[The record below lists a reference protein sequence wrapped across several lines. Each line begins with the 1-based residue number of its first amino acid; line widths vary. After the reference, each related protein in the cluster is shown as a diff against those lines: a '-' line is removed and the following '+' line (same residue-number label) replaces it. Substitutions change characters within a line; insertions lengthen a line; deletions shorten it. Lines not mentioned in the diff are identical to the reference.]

1 MANVL
6 VIGGGAAGLLAGIAA
21 AQSGSQTVILEKMRR
36 PGKKILITG
45 KGRCNITNNCDLQEI
60 IKNIPGN
67 GRFLNSALRRFTNQ
81 DIVQLLEDN
90 GLPTKVERGGR
101 VFPVSDKA
109 ADVVDTL
116 VKIYKNYGGRLLTDC
131 KVKSITAEFGK
142 ITGAVTADGQKFT
155 ADAVILAAG
164 GSSYPGTGSDGSGVK
179 LAKALGHTIVPLAPS
194 LVPLESDSP
203 YIADMQGLS
212 LRNIEGT
219 VYADGKKIGSEFG
232 EMLFTHFGVS
242 GPIILSLS
250 KCVAE
255 AFARGAQEVELAI
268 DLKPALDKDK
278 LDARLQRDFTQYS
291 RKQMPNGMKD
301 LLPQRLIA
309 PVLDQA
315 FIDEEKFVNQL
326 SRAERRRLVDVLKA
340 FTVPI
345 TGTRPIA
352 EAIVTAGGVS
362 LKEIDPKTAVFCGRS
377 NGYRRLYGRL
387 QFAGGVFHWLC
398 RRHLCR
404 TNIKTGGDKMNAQ
417 KPVIAIDGPAGAGK
431 STIAKLVAGKLGYIY
446 IDTGAMYRSVAWKFL
461 QTGKPFSP
469 ELVEKLAQE
478 MVITFKPEA
487 NANRVFVDG
496 TEVTEAIR
504 SPEVTAVVSKVSAV
518 GGVREEMVNQQRRMG
533 EAGGVVMDGRD
544 IGTVVFPHAQV
555 KIFLTASVKERA
567 MRRYKEMLAKG
578 EKVDLAELE
587 KQIAFRDK
595 QDSEREIAPLKQADD
610 AEFLDTSDMT
620 IDEVAEHILKA
631 VQEK

>member
-21 AQSGSQTVILEKMRR
+21 AQSGARTVILEKMRR

-109 ADVVDTL
+109 ADVVDTF

-142 ITGAVTADGQKFT
+142 ITGAVTADGQKFE

-203 YIADMQGLS
+203 YIAGLQGLS

-362 LKEIDPKTAVFCGRS
+362 LKEIDPKTMESKLIKGLF
-377 NGYRRLYGRL
+377 
-387 QFAGGVFHWLC
+387 FAGEVMDIDGY
-398 RRHLCR
+398 
-404 TNIKTGGDKMNAQ
+404 TGGYNLQAAFSTGYAAGTFAAQ
-417 KPVIAIDGPAGAGK
+417 I
-431 STIAKLVAGKLGYIY
+431 
-446 IDTGAMYRSVAWKFL
+446 
-461 QTGKPFSP
+461 
-469 ELVEKLAQE
+469 
-478 MVITFKPEA
+478 
-487 NANRVFVDG
+487 
-496 TEVTEAIR
+496 
-504 SPEVTAVVSKVSAV
+504 
-518 GGVREEMVNQQRRMG
+518 
-533 EAGGVVMDGRD
+533 
-544 IGTVVFPHAQV
+544 
-555 KIFLTASVKERA
+555 
-567 MRRYKEMLAKG
+567 
-578 EKVDLAELE
+578 
-587 KQIAFRDK
+587 
-595 QDSEREIAPLKQADD
+595 
-610 AEFLDTSDMT
+610 
-620 IDEVAEHILKA
+620 
-631 VQEK
+631 

>member
-21 AQSGSQTVILEKMRR
+21 AQSGAQTVILEKMRR

-131 KVKSITAEFGK
+131 KVKSIMAEFGK

-194 LVPLESDSP
+194 LVPLENDSP
-203 YIADMQGLS
+203 YIADLQGLS

-255 AFARGAQEVELAI
+255 AFAKGAQEVELAI

-352 EAIVTAGGVS
+352 EAIVTSGGVS
-362 LKEIDPKTAVFCGRS
+362 LKEIDPKTMESKLIKGLF
-377 NGYRRLYGRL
+377 
-387 QFAGGVFHWLC
+387 FAGEVMDIDGY
-398 RRHLCR
+398 
-404 TNIKTGGDKMNAQ
+404 TGGYNLQAAFSTGYAAGTFAAQ
-417 KPVIAIDGPAGAGK
+417 I
-431 STIAKLVAGKLGYIY
+431 
-446 IDTGAMYRSVAWKFL
+446 
-461 QTGKPFSP
+461 
-469 ELVEKLAQE
+469 
-478 MVITFKPEA
+478 
-487 NANRVFVDG
+487 
-496 TEVTEAIR
+496 
-504 SPEVTAVVSKVSAV
+504 
-518 GGVREEMVNQQRRMG
+518 
-533 EAGGVVMDGRD
+533 
-544 IGTVVFPHAQV
+544 
-555 KIFLTASVKERA
+555 
-567 MRRYKEMLAKG
+567 
-578 EKVDLAELE
+578 
-587 KQIAFRDK
+587 
-595 QDSEREIAPLKQADD
+595 
-610 AEFLDTSDMT
+610 
-620 IDEVAEHILKA
+620 
-631 VQEK
+631 

>member
-21 AQSGSQTVILEKMRR
+21 AQSGAQTVILEKMRC

-116 VKIYKNYGGRLLTDC
+116 VKIYKNYGGKLLTDC
-131 KVKSITAEFGK
+131 KVKIITAEFGK
-142 ITGAVTADGQKFT
+142 ITGAVTADGQKFA

-203 YIADMQGLS
+203 YIAGLQGLS

-345 TGTRPIA
+345 TGTRSIA

-362 LKEIDPKTAVFCGRS
+362 LKEIDPKTMESKLIRGLF
-377 NGYRRLYGRL
+377 
-387 QFAGGVFHWLC
+387 FAGEVMDIDGY
-398 RRHLCR
+398 
-404 TNIKTGGDKMNAQ
+404 TGGYNLQAAFSTGYAAGTFAAQ
-417 KPVIAIDGPAGAGK
+417 I
-431 STIAKLVAGKLGYIY
+431 
-446 IDTGAMYRSVAWKFL
+446 
-461 QTGKPFSP
+461 
-469 ELVEKLAQE
+469 
-478 MVITFKPEA
+478 
-487 NANRVFVDG
+487 
-496 TEVTEAIR
+496 
-504 SPEVTAVVSKVSAV
+504 
-518 GGVREEMVNQQRRMG
+518 
-533 EAGGVVMDGRD
+533 
-544 IGTVVFPHAQV
+544 
-555 KIFLTASVKERA
+555 
-567 MRRYKEMLAKG
+567 
-578 EKVDLAELE
+578 
-587 KQIAFRDK
+587 
-595 QDSEREIAPLKQADD
+595 
-610 AEFLDTSDMT
+610 
-620 IDEVAEHILKA
+620 
-631 VQEK
+631 

>member
-1 MANVL
+1 MANVI

-21 AQSGSQTVILEKMRR
+21 AQSGAQTVILEKMRR

-116 VKIYKNYGGRLLTDC
+116 VKIYKNYGGRLLIDC

-142 ITGAVTADGQKFT
+142 ITGAVTADGQKFA

-203 YIADMQGLS
+203 YIAGLQGLS

-255 AFARGAQEVELAI
+255 AFAKGAQDVELAI

-278 LDARLQRDFTQYS
+278 LDARLQRDFMQYS

-362 LKEIDPKTAVFCGRS
+362 LKEIDPKTMESKLIKGLF
-377 NGYRRLYGRL
+377 
-387 QFAGGVFHWLC
+387 FAGEVMDIDGY
-398 RRHLCR
+398 
-404 TNIKTGGDKMNAQ
+404 TGGYNLQAAFSTGYAAGTFAAQ
-417 KPVIAIDGPAGAGK
+417 I
-431 STIAKLVAGKLGYIY
+431 
-446 IDTGAMYRSVAWKFL
+446 
-461 QTGKPFSP
+461 
-469 ELVEKLAQE
+469 
-478 MVITFKPEA
+478 
-487 NANRVFVDG
+487 
-496 TEVTEAIR
+496 
-504 SPEVTAVVSKVSAV
+504 
-518 GGVREEMVNQQRRMG
+518 
-533 EAGGVVMDGRD
+533 
-544 IGTVVFPHAQV
+544 
-555 KIFLTASVKERA
+555 
-567 MRRYKEMLAKG
+567 
-578 EKVDLAELE
+578 
-587 KQIAFRDK
+587 
-595 QDSEREIAPLKQADD
+595 
-610 AEFLDTSDMT
+610 
-620 IDEVAEHILKA
+620 
-631 VQEK
+631 

>member
-21 AQSGSQTVILEKMRR
+21 AQNGAQIVILEKMRR

-109 ADVVDTL
+109 ADVVDTF

-142 ITGAVTADGQKFT
+142 ITGAVTADGQKFA

-203 YIADMQGLS
+203 YIAGLQGLS

-219 VYADGKKIGSEFG
+219 VYTDGKKIGSEFG

-255 AFARGAQEVELAI
+255 AFARGAQDVELAV

-362 LKEIDPKTAVFCGRS
+362 LKEIDPKTMESKLIKGLF
-377 NGYRRLYGRL
+377 
-387 QFAGGVFHWLC
+387 FAGEVMDIDGY
-398 RRHLCR
+398 
-404 TNIKTGGDKMNAQ
+404 TGGYNLQAAFSTGYAAGTFAAQ
-417 KPVIAIDGPAGAGK
+417 I
-431 STIAKLVAGKLGYIY
+431 
-446 IDTGAMYRSVAWKFL
+446 
-461 QTGKPFSP
+461 
-469 ELVEKLAQE
+469 
-478 MVITFKPEA
+478 
-487 NANRVFVDG
+487 
-496 TEVTEAIR
+496 
-504 SPEVTAVVSKVSAV
+504 
-518 GGVREEMVNQQRRMG
+518 
-533 EAGGVVMDGRD
+533 
-544 IGTVVFPHAQV
+544 
-555 KIFLTASVKERA
+555 
-567 MRRYKEMLAKG
+567 
-578 EKVDLAELE
+578 
-587 KQIAFRDK
+587 
-595 QDSEREIAPLKQADD
+595 
-610 AEFLDTSDMT
+610 
-620 IDEVAEHILKA
+620 
-631 VQEK
+631 

>member
-21 AQSGSQTVILEKMRR
+21 AQSGAQTVILEKMRR

-109 ADVVDTL
+109 ADVVDTF

-142 ITGAVTADGQKFT
+142 ITGAVTADGQKFA

-203 YIADMQGLS
+203 YIAGLQGLS

-362 LKEIDPKTAVFCGRS
+362 LKEIDPKTMESKLIKGLF
-377 NGYRRLYGRL
+377 
-387 QFAGGVFHWLC
+387 FAGEVMDIDGY
-398 RRHLCR
+398 
-404 TNIKTGGDKMNAQ
+404 TGGYNLQAAFSTGYAAGTFAAQ
-417 KPVIAIDGPAGAGK
+417 I
-431 STIAKLVAGKLGYIY
+431 
-446 IDTGAMYRSVAWKFL
+446 
-461 QTGKPFSP
+461 
-469 ELVEKLAQE
+469 
-478 MVITFKPEA
+478 
-487 NANRVFVDG
+487 
-496 TEVTEAIR
+496 
-504 SPEVTAVVSKVSAV
+504 
-518 GGVREEMVNQQRRMG
+518 
-533 EAGGVVMDGRD
+533 
-544 IGTVVFPHAQV
+544 
-555 KIFLTASVKERA
+555 
-567 MRRYKEMLAKG
+567 
-578 EKVDLAELE
+578 
-587 KQIAFRDK
+587 
-595 QDSEREIAPLKQADD
+595 
-610 AEFLDTSDMT
+610 
-620 IDEVAEHILKA
+620 
-631 VQEK
+631 

>member
-21 AQSGSQTVILEKMRR
+21 AQNGAQTVILEKMRR

-116 VKIYKNYGGRLLTDC
+116 VKIYKNYGGKLLTDC

-142 ITGAVTADGQKFT
+142 ITGAVTADGQKFA

-179 LAKALGHTIVPLAPS
+179 LAKALGHTIVSLAPS

-203 YIADMQGLS
+203 YISGLQGLS

-232 EMLFTHFGVS
+232 EMLFTQFGVS
-242 GPIILSLS
+242 GRIILSLS

-255 AFARGAQEVELAI
+255 AFAKGAQEVELAI

-362 LKEIDPKTAVFCGRS
+362 LKEIDPKTMESKLIKGLF
-377 NGYRRLYGRL
+377 
-387 QFAGGVFHWLC
+387 FAGEVMDIDGY
-398 RRHLCR
+398 
-404 TNIKTGGDKMNAQ
+404 TGGYNLQAAFSTGYAAGTFAAQ
-417 KPVIAIDGPAGAGK
+417 I
-431 STIAKLVAGKLGYIY
+431 
-446 IDTGAMYRSVAWKFL
+446 
-461 QTGKPFSP
+461 
-469 ELVEKLAQE
+469 
-478 MVITFKPEA
+478 
-487 NANRVFVDG
+487 
-496 TEVTEAIR
+496 
-504 SPEVTAVVSKVSAV
+504 
-518 GGVREEMVNQQRRMG
+518 
-533 EAGGVVMDGRD
+533 
-544 IGTVVFPHAQV
+544 
-555 KIFLTASVKERA
+555 
-567 MRRYKEMLAKG
+567 
-578 EKVDLAELE
+578 
-587 KQIAFRDK
+587 
-595 QDSEREIAPLKQADD
+595 
-610 AEFLDTSDMT
+610 
-620 IDEVAEHILKA
+620 
-631 VQEK
+631 

>member
-21 AQSGSQTVILEKMRR
+21 AQSGARTVILEKMRR

-116 VKIYKNYGGRLLTDC
+116 VKIYKNYGGRLFTDC

-142 ITGAVTADGQKFT
+142 ITGAVTADGQKF
-155 ADAVILAAG
+155 AVDAVILAAG

-203 YIADMQGLS
+203 YIAGLQGLS

-255 AFARGAQEVELAI
+255 AFAKGAQEVELAI

-278 LDARLQRDFTQYS
+278 LDARLQRDFMQYS

-362 LKEIDPKTAVFCGRS
+362 LKEIDPKTMESKLIKGLF
-377 NGYRRLYGRL
+377 
-387 QFAGGVFHWLC
+387 FAGEVMDIDGY
-398 RRHLCR
+398 
-404 TNIKTGGDKMNAQ
+404 TGGYNLQAAFSTGYAAGIFAAQ
-417 KPVIAIDGPAGAGK
+417 I
-431 STIAKLVAGKLGYIY
+431 
-446 IDTGAMYRSVAWKFL
+446 
-461 QTGKPFSP
+461 
-469 ELVEKLAQE
+469 
-478 MVITFKPEA
+478 
-487 NANRVFVDG
+487 
-496 TEVTEAIR
+496 
-504 SPEVTAVVSKVSAV
+504 
-518 GGVREEMVNQQRRMG
+518 
-533 EAGGVVMDGRD
+533 
-544 IGTVVFPHAQV
+544 
-555 KIFLTASVKERA
+555 
-567 MRRYKEMLAKG
+567 
-578 EKVDLAELE
+578 
-587 KQIAFRDK
+587 
-595 QDSEREIAPLKQADD
+595 
-610 AEFLDTSDMT
+610 
-620 IDEVAEHILKA
+620 
-631 VQEK
+631 

>member
-21 AQSGSQTVILEKMRR
+21 AQNGAQTVILEKMRR

-109 ADVVDTL
+109 ADVVDAL

-142 ITGAVTADGQKFT
+142 ITGAVTADGQKFA

-203 YIADMQGLS
+203 YISGLQGLS

-255 AFARGAQEVELAI
+255 AFAKGAQDVELAI

-362 LKEIDPKTAVFCGRS
+362 LKEIDPKTMESKLIKGLF
-377 NGYRRLYGRL
+377 
-387 QFAGGVFHWLC
+387 FAGEVMDIDGY
-398 RRHLCR
+398 
-404 TNIKTGGDKMNAQ
+404 TGGYNLQAAFSTGYAAGTFAAQ
-417 KPVIAIDGPAGAGK
+417 I
-431 STIAKLVAGKLGYIY
+431 
-446 IDTGAMYRSVAWKFL
+446 
-461 QTGKPFSP
+461 
-469 ELVEKLAQE
+469 
-478 MVITFKPEA
+478 
-487 NANRVFVDG
+487 
-496 TEVTEAIR
+496 
-504 SPEVTAVVSKVSAV
+504 
-518 GGVREEMVNQQRRMG
+518 
-533 EAGGVVMDGRD
+533 
-544 IGTVVFPHAQV
+544 
-555 KIFLTASVKERA
+555 
-567 MRRYKEMLAKG
+567 
-578 EKVDLAELE
+578 
-587 KQIAFRDK
+587 
-595 QDSEREIAPLKQADD
+595 
-610 AEFLDTSDMT
+610 
-620 IDEVAEHILKA
+620 
-631 VQEK
+631 

>member
-21 AQSGSQTVILEKMRR
+21 AQSGAQTVILEKMRR

-142 ITGAVTADGQKFT
+142 ITGAVTADGQKFA

-203 YIADMQGLS
+203 YIGGLQGLS

-219 VYADGKKIGSEFG
+219 VYADSKKIGSEFG

-255 AFARGAQEVELAI
+255 AFAKGAQDVELAI

-362 LKEIDPKTAVFCGRS
+362 LKEIDPKTMESKLIKGLF
-377 NGYRRLYGRL
+377 
-387 QFAGGVFHWLC
+387 FAGEVMDIDGY
-398 RRHLCR
+398 
-404 TNIKTGGDKMNAQ
+404 TGGYNLQAAFSTGYAAGTFAAQ
-417 KPVIAIDGPAGAGK
+417 I
-431 STIAKLVAGKLGYIY
+431 
-446 IDTGAMYRSVAWKFL
+446 
-461 QTGKPFSP
+461 
-469 ELVEKLAQE
+469 
-478 MVITFKPEA
+478 
-487 NANRVFVDG
+487 
-496 TEVTEAIR
+496 
-504 SPEVTAVVSKVSAV
+504 
-518 GGVREEMVNQQRRMG
+518 
-533 EAGGVVMDGRD
+533 
-544 IGTVVFPHAQV
+544 
-555 KIFLTASVKERA
+555 
-567 MRRYKEMLAKG
+567 
-578 EKVDLAELE
+578 
-587 KQIAFRDK
+587 
-595 QDSEREIAPLKQADD
+595 
-610 AEFLDTSDMT
+610 
-620 IDEVAEHILKA
+620 
-631 VQEK
+631 

>member
-21 AQSGSQTVILEKMRR
+21 VQSGAQTVILEKMRR

-90 GLPTKVERGGR
+90 GLSTKVERGGR

-109 ADVVDTL
+109 ADVVDTF

-142 ITGAVTADGQKFT
+142 ITGAVTADGQKFA

-203 YIADMQGLS
+203 YIAGLQGLS

-255 AFARGAQEVELAI
+255 AFAKGAQEVELAI

-362 LKEIDPKTAVFCGRS
+362 LKEIDPKAMESKLIKGLF
-377 NGYRRLYGRL
+377 
-387 QFAGGVFHWLC
+387 FAGEVMDIDGY
-398 RRHLCR
+398 
-404 TNIKTGGDKMNAQ
+404 TGGYNLQAAFSTGYAAGTFAAQ
-417 KPVIAIDGPAGAGK
+417 I
-431 STIAKLVAGKLGYIY
+431 
-446 IDTGAMYRSVAWKFL
+446 
-461 QTGKPFSP
+461 
-469 ELVEKLAQE
+469 
-478 MVITFKPEA
+478 
-487 NANRVFVDG
+487 
-496 TEVTEAIR
+496 
-504 SPEVTAVVSKVSAV
+504 
-518 GGVREEMVNQQRRMG
+518 
-533 EAGGVVMDGRD
+533 
-544 IGTVVFPHAQV
+544 
-555 KIFLTASVKERA
+555 
-567 MRRYKEMLAKG
+567 
-578 EKVDLAELE
+578 
-587 KQIAFRDK
+587 
-595 QDSEREIAPLKQADD
+595 
-610 AEFLDTSDMT
+610 
-620 IDEVAEHILKA
+620 
-631 VQEK
+631 

>member
-21 AQSGSQTVILEKMRR
+21 AQSGAQTVILEKMRR

-45 KGRCNITNNCDLQEI
+45 KGRCNITNNCDLQEF

-109 ADVVDTL
+109 VDVVDTL

-131 KVKSITAEFGK
+131 KVKSIMAEFGK
-142 ITGAVTADGQKFT
+142 ITGAVTADGQKFA

-194 LVPLESDSP
+194 LAPLESDSP
-203 YIADMQGLS
+203 YIAGLQGLS

-232 EMLFTHFGVS
+232 EMLFTHFGLS

-255 AFARGAQEVELAI
+255 AFAKGAQEVELAI

-362 LKEIDPKTAVFCGRS
+362 LKEIDPKTMESKLIKGLF
-377 NGYRRLYGRL
+377 
-387 QFAGGVFHWLC
+387 FAGEVMDIDGY
-398 RRHLCR
+398 
-404 TNIKTGGDKMNAQ
+404 TGGYNLQAAFSTGYAAGTFAAQ
-417 KPVIAIDGPAGAGK
+417 I
-431 STIAKLVAGKLGYIY
+431 
-446 IDTGAMYRSVAWKFL
+446 
-461 QTGKPFSP
+461 
-469 ELVEKLAQE
+469 
-478 MVITFKPEA
+478 
-487 NANRVFVDG
+487 
-496 TEVTEAIR
+496 
-504 SPEVTAVVSKVSAV
+504 
-518 GGVREEMVNQQRRMG
+518 
-533 EAGGVVMDGRD
+533 
-544 IGTVVFPHAQV
+544 
-555 KIFLTASVKERA
+555 
-567 MRRYKEMLAKG
+567 
-578 EKVDLAELE
+578 
-587 KQIAFRDK
+587 
-595 QDSEREIAPLKQADD
+595 
-610 AEFLDTSDMT
+610 
-620 IDEVAEHILKA
+620 
-631 VQEK
+631 

>member
-21 AQSGSQTVILEKMRR
+21 AQSGARTVILEKMHR

-109 ADVVDTL
+109 VDVVDTL

-155 ADAVILAAG
+155 ADTVILAAG

-203 YIADMQGLS
+203 YIAGLQGLS

-255 AFARGAQEVELAI
+255 AFAKGAQDVELAI

-362 LKEIDPKTAVFCGRS
+362 LKEIDPKTMESKLIKGLF
-377 NGYRRLYGRL
+377 
-387 QFAGGVFHWLC
+387 FAGEVMDIDGY
-398 RRHLCR
+398 
-404 TNIKTGGDKMNAQ
+404 TGGYNLQAAFSTGYAAGTFAAQ
-417 KPVIAIDGPAGAGK
+417 I
-431 STIAKLVAGKLGYIY
+431 
-446 IDTGAMYRSVAWKFL
+446 
-461 QTGKPFSP
+461 
-469 ELVEKLAQE
+469 
-478 MVITFKPEA
+478 
-487 NANRVFVDG
+487 
-496 TEVTEAIR
+496 
-504 SPEVTAVVSKVSAV
+504 
-518 GGVREEMVNQQRRMG
+518 
-533 EAGGVVMDGRD
+533 
-544 IGTVVFPHAQV
+544 
-555 KIFLTASVKERA
+555 
-567 MRRYKEMLAKG
+567 
-578 EKVDLAELE
+578 
-587 KQIAFRDK
+587 
-595 QDSEREIAPLKQADD
+595 
-610 AEFLDTSDMT
+610 
-620 IDEVAEHILKA
+620 
-631 VQEK
+631 

>member
-21 AQSGSQTVILEKMRR
+21 AQSGAQTVILEKMRR

-109 ADVVDTL
+109 ADVVDTF

-142 ITGAVTADGQKFT
+142 ITGAVTADGQKFA

-203 YIADMQGLS
+203 YIAGLQGLS

-255 AFARGAQEVELAI
+255 AFARGAQDVELSI

-362 LKEIDPKTAVFCGRS
+362 LKEIDPKTMESKLIKGLF
-377 NGYRRLYGRL
+377 
-387 QFAGGVFHWLC
+387 FAGEVMDIDGY
-398 RRHLCR
+398 
-404 TNIKTGGDKMNAQ
+404 TGGYNLQAAFSTGYAAGTFAAQ
-417 KPVIAIDGPAGAGK
+417 I
-431 STIAKLVAGKLGYIY
+431 
-446 IDTGAMYRSVAWKFL
+446 
-461 QTGKPFSP
+461 
-469 ELVEKLAQE
+469 
-478 MVITFKPEA
+478 
-487 NANRVFVDG
+487 
-496 TEVTEAIR
+496 
-504 SPEVTAVVSKVSAV
+504 
-518 GGVREEMVNQQRRMG
+518 
-533 EAGGVVMDGRD
+533 
-544 IGTVVFPHAQV
+544 
-555 KIFLTASVKERA
+555 
-567 MRRYKEMLAKG
+567 
-578 EKVDLAELE
+578 
-587 KQIAFRDK
+587 
-595 QDSEREIAPLKQADD
+595 
-610 AEFLDTSDMT
+610 
-620 IDEVAEHILKA
+620 
-631 VQEK
+631 

>member
-1 MANVL
+1 MAKVI

-21 AQSGSQTVILEKMRR
+21 AQNGAQTTIIEKMRR
-36 PGKKILITG
+36 PGKKMLITG

-109 ADVVDTL
+109 VDVVDTL
-116 VKIYKNYGGRLLTDC
+116 VKIFKDYGGRLLFDT
-131 KVKSITAEFGK
+131 KVKSIAAEFGK
-142 ITGAVTADGQKFT
+142 IKGVVTEDGQRFE

-179 LAKALGHTIVPLAPS
+179 LAKAVGHSIVPLKPC

-203 YIADMQGLS
+203 YIPDLQGLS

-219 VYADGKKIGSEFG
+219 VYADGKKIGAEFG

-255 AFARGAQEVELAI
+255 AIAAGAQDIELHI

-278 LDARLQRDFTQYS
+278 LDARLQRDFVQYS
-291 RKQMPNGMKD
+291 RKQMANGMKD

-309 PVLDQA
+309 PVLDEA

-326 SRAERRRLVDVLKA
+326 SRIERQRIVDVLKA
-340 FTVPI
+340 FVVPI
-345 TGTRPIA
+345 TGTRPLA

-362 LKEIDPKTAVFCGRS
+362 LKEIDPKTMESKLVKGLFIAGEVMDID
-377 NGYRRLYGRL
+377 GY
-387 QFAGGVFHWLC
+387 
-398 RRHLCR
+398 
-404 TNIKTGGDKMNAQ
+404 TGGYNLQAAFSTGYAAGTFAAQ
-417 KPVIAIDGPAGAGK
+417 I
-431 STIAKLVAGKLGYIY
+431 
-446 IDTGAMYRSVAWKFL
+446 
-461 QTGKPFSP
+461 
-469 ELVEKLAQE
+469 
-478 MVITFKPEA
+478 
-487 NANRVFVDG
+487 
-496 TEVTEAIR
+496 
-504 SPEVTAVVSKVSAV
+504 
-518 GGVREEMVNQQRRMG
+518 
-533 EAGGVVMDGRD
+533 
-544 IGTVVFPHAQV
+544 
-555 KIFLTASVKERA
+555 
-567 MRRYKEMLAKG
+567 
-578 EKVDLAELE
+578 
-587 KQIAFRDK
+587 
-595 QDSEREIAPLKQADD
+595 
-610 AEFLDTSDMT
+610 
-620 IDEVAEHILKA
+620 
-631 VQEK
+631 

>member
-21 AQSGSQTVILEKMRR
+21 AQNGAQTVILEKMRR

-109 ADVVDTL
+109 ADVVDTF
-116 VKIYKNYGGRLLTDC
+116 VKIYKNYGGRLFTDC

-142 ITGAVTADGQKFT
+142 ITGAVTADGQKFA

-203 YIADMQGLS
+203 YIAGLQGLS

-219 VYADGKKIGSEFG
+219 VYADGKEIGSEFG

-255 AFARGAQEVELAI
+255 AFAKGAQEVELAI

-362 LKEIDPKTAVFCGRS
+362 LKEIDPKTMESKLIKGLF
-377 NGYRRLYGRL
+377 
-387 QFAGGVFHWLC
+387 FAGEVMDIDGY
-398 RRHLCR
+398 
-404 TNIKTGGDKMNAQ
+404 TGGYNLQAAFSTGYAAGTFAAQ
-417 KPVIAIDGPAGAGK
+417 I
-431 STIAKLVAGKLGYIY
+431 
-446 IDTGAMYRSVAWKFL
+446 
-461 QTGKPFSP
+461 
-469 ELVEKLAQE
+469 
-478 MVITFKPEA
+478 
-487 NANRVFVDG
+487 
-496 TEVTEAIR
+496 
-504 SPEVTAVVSKVSAV
+504 
-518 GGVREEMVNQQRRMG
+518 
-533 EAGGVVMDGRD
+533 
-544 IGTVVFPHAQV
+544 
-555 KIFLTASVKERA
+555 
-567 MRRYKEMLAKG
+567 
-578 EKVDLAELE
+578 
-587 KQIAFRDK
+587 
-595 QDSEREIAPLKQADD
+595 
-610 AEFLDTSDMT
+610 
-620 IDEVAEHILKA
+620 
-631 VQEK
+631 

>member
-21 AQSGSQTVILEKMRR
+21 AQSGAQTVILEKMRR

-142 ITGAVTADGQKFT
+142 ITGAVTADGQKFA

-203 YIADMQGLS
+203 YISGLQGLS

-255 AFARGAQEVELAI
+255 AFAKGAQDVELAI

-345 TGTRPIA
+345 TGTRPIT

-362 LKEIDPKTAVFCGRS
+362 LKEIDPKTMESKLIRGLF
-377 NGYRRLYGRL
+377 
-387 QFAGGVFHWLC
+387 FAGEVMDIDGY
-398 RRHLCR
+398 
-404 TNIKTGGDKMNAQ
+404 TGGYNLQAAFSTGYAAGTFAAQ
-417 KPVIAIDGPAGAGK
+417 I
-431 STIAKLVAGKLGYIY
+431 
-446 IDTGAMYRSVAWKFL
+446 
-461 QTGKPFSP
+461 
-469 ELVEKLAQE
+469 
-478 MVITFKPEA
+478 
-487 NANRVFVDG
+487 
-496 TEVTEAIR
+496 
-504 SPEVTAVVSKVSAV
+504 
-518 GGVREEMVNQQRRMG
+518 
-533 EAGGVVMDGRD
+533 
-544 IGTVVFPHAQV
+544 
-555 KIFLTASVKERA
+555 
-567 MRRYKEMLAKG
+567 
-578 EKVDLAELE
+578 
-587 KQIAFRDK
+587 
-595 QDSEREIAPLKQADD
+595 
-610 AEFLDTSDMT
+610 
-620 IDEVAEHILKA
+620 
-631 VQEK
+631 